1 MCIAP
6 SWAKASAFSAWAFLS
21 TAAPRCK
28 VTDAGLVP
36 ATAET
41 AARTSADTACC
52 FGAGAWPKDFML
64 SLVMVGVSL
73 DESRRAVG
81 NSAAREGAA
90 SGDDATAAVAVD
102 TYGVP
107 DARRCTPV
115 VGACAE
121 VPELEVPE
129 LDVPELDKSFCRLS
143 ALTLAD
149 TEGLLVSEGACALG
163 VSGIC
168 SESWS
173 SFGDGSSTLVVGD
186 TGAVG
191 AAALAVSG
199 AVGVVALGITWEVG
213 EVVGASCAACVLV
226 VGAWL
231 RARSAGSGE
240 SKRGELDVG
249 VLVTGVLETGVLVT
263 GALAIGVL
271 ETGVLVTGVLVT
283 GVLVTGVLVIGVLV
297 VGAWVRA
304 RSAGSGES
312 KRGVLETGALE
323 TGVLETGALET
334 GALET
339 GALVTGA
346 LVTGALVT
354 GALETG
360 ALETGV
366 LETGALGAGALAT
379 GPIVRDLVIAGAAPV
394 GTVIFWGALAV
405 IGSGCGAGLLITGA
419 WLRAVSVG
427 SGALALG
434 ALSKE
439 PLGMGAGKPL
449 VRWVSALRGS
459 GAVTSLTG
467 ALTWV
472 LSTGFV
478 GGMITASRTGVA
490 PGRDRTRRSCVR
502 DGSLVG
508 LSSITAEMSS
518 RLNGFASA
526 CLAISDGIIGPWLRD
541 CDWGC
546 DWGWGCRWAPG
557 APSR

>member
-271 ETGVLVTGVLVT
+271 VT
-283 GVLVTGVLVIGVLV
+283 GVLV

>member
-1 MCIAP
+1 M
-6 SWAKASAFSAWAFLS
+6 
-21 TAAPRCK
+21 
-28 VTDAGLVP
+28 
-36 ATAET
+36 
-41 AARTSADTACC
+41 
-52 FGAGAWPKDFML
+52 
-64 SLVMVGVSL
+64 
-73 DESRRAVG
+73 
-81 NSAAREGAA
+81 
-90 SGDDATAAVAVD
+90 
-102 TYGVP
+102 
-107 DARRCTPV
+107 
-115 VGACAE
+115 
-121 VPELEVPE
+121 
-129 LDVPELDKSFCRLS
+129 
-143 ALTLAD
+143 
-149 TEGLLVSEGACALG
+149 
-163 VSGIC
+163 
-168 SESWS
+168 
-173 SFGDGSSTLVVGD
+173 
-186 TGAVG
+186 
-191 AAALAVSG
+191 
-199 AVGVVALGITWEVG
+199 
-213 EVVGASCAACVLV
+213 
-226 VGAWL
+226 

-249 VLVTGVLETGVLVT
+249 VLVTGVL
-263 GALAIGVL
+263 GAG
-271 ETGVLVTGVLVT
+271 ELVTGVLVT
-283 GVLVTGVLVIGVLV
+283 GVLV